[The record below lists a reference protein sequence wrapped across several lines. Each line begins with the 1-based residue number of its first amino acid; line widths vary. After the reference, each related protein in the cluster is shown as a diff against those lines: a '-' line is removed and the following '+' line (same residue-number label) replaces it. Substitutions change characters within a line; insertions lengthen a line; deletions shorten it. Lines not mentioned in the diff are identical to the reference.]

1 MWRFFYDAADTVNAD
16 AWCRTAIMNR
26 NRWKT
31 QQRRLTRKSIW
42 RGKKCCMPSSVS
54 YIIRPLRKSIFR
66 PMGFSQASNS
76 LLLQRP
82 QFGKPFHAQP
92 GQKDYRMTTPF
103 QIQYLTPSVAP
114 LQDWATIVF
123 VRQGELNLIDWLG
136 SKLPDSS
143 RPGQWLSLARYC
155 AEFLIDWLGSKLS
168 DSFVLDS
175 YSVQPGTVCTVL
187 DWLTWLKNSWLFCP
201 RQLPS
206 PARYCVQSSWLILWI
221 KNCKILNL

>member
-1 MWRFFYDAADTVNAD
+1 MLYAQLCILYHPTPAQVHFQTFGV
-16 AWCRTAIMNR
+16 
-26 NRWKT
+26 
-31 QQRRLTRKSIW
+31 LTSI
-42 RGKKCCMPSSVS
+42 K
-54 YIIRPLRKSIFR
+54 FT
-66 PMGFSQASNS
+66 
-76 LLLQRP
+76 LLQRP
-82 QFGKPFHAQP
+82 QFGKPFQAQP

-123 VRQGELNLIDWLG
+123 VWQGELNLIDWLG

-221 KNCKILNL
+221 KNCKTLNL